1 MIDIA
6 APIIILVGPT
16 GIGKTSLA
24 LEIAEKYSAEIVGV
38 DSMQVYRYMDI
49 GTAKPTPEERARAPH
64 HLIDFVDPADHY
76 TAGRYVI
83 DARAAIKDI
92 RGRGRIPFLVGGTG
106 MYLQSLLSG
115 LFGPEQPL
123 AGDNEELQQAWRKSL
138 KKRLAQEGRAPLYRE
153 LQQHDPVSAARI
165 HPNDCQRLLR
175 ALEIFFITG
184 IPWSEHLARQEAAR
198 GRAEGGHLLKLGL
211 SCEREQLYQR
221 INQRVELMVAAG
233 LPEEVQRLL
242 DMGYHGGLKSMQSIG
257 YLHMVQYLAGHRPWD
272 ETLRLLARDTR
283 RYAKRQYTWF
293 KRDQEISWF
302 SPEKKNEIFTRIDTF
317 LGKWPHIP
325 QGGRS

>member
-24 LEIAEKYSAEIVGV
+24 LEIAAEYSAEIVGL
-38 DSMQVYRYMDI
+38 DSMQVYQYMDI

-64 HLIDFVDPADHY
+64 HLIDFIDPADHY
-76 TAGRYVI
+76 TAGRYVV
-83 DARAAIKDI
+83 DARAAIREI
-92 RGRGRIPFLVGGTG
+92 HGRGRIPLLAGGTG
-106 MYLQSLLSG
+106 MYLQSLLTG

-123 AGDNEELQQAWRKSL
+123 AGDNEELQQAWRERL
-138 KKRLAQEGRAPLYRE
+138 KKRLAQEGRGALYRE

-184 IPWSEHLARQEAAR
+184 IPWSEHLARQQAAR
-198 GRAEGGHLLKLGL
+198 GRAQGGHLLKLGL
-211 SCEREQLYQR
+211 CGEREQLYQR

-233 LPEEVQRLL
+233 LPAEVRRLL

-257 YLHMVQYLAGHRPWD
+257 YLHMVQYLAGRRSWD

-293 KRDQEISWF
+293 RRDQEINWF
-302 SPEKKNEIFTRIDTF
+302 SPARRDEIFARIDAF
-317 LGKWPHIP
+317 LKKQPPGSSK
-325 QGGRS
+325 GRP